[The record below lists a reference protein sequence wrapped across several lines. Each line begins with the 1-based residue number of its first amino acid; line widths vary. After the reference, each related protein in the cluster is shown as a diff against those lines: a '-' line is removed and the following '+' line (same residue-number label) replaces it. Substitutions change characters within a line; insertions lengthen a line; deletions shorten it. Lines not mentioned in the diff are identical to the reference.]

1 MKHLQRISPLSR
13 ASIKKVITDIDTYNR
28 AWKVQKHLSTDQ
40 LRELRHLATVQS
52 VGSSTRIE
60 GSRLSDTEITKLI
73 DHMSIQQ
80 LSSRDEQEVAGYYT
94 VLEIIQEQ
102 YTDLELN
109 ESLILALHKEML
121 RYSEKDA
128 HHRGNYKKLPNTV
141 VASDEDGQTRTIFNT
156 TAPAL
161 TASMMEAALDWLRK
175 EREAPTVHPL
185 EAIGAFVYEF
195 LSIHPFQDGN
205 GRLSRLITT
214 LLLLQAG
221 YEFVLYA
228 SLERAIEED
237 KAGYYKALMSGQR
250 NRGEE
255 EEEIGRWLY
264 FLLNAI
270 RSITHRLSADE
281 QAIVSEPAVLY
292 LNARQRQILD
302 FVRREGV
309 LSIREIDALLPEIS
323 RNTVKYDLRRLTEAG
338 LLAQKGKGR
347 GTVYDHPLS

>member
-28 AWKVQKHLSTDQ
+28 AWKVQQHLSTDQ

-185 EAIGAFVYEF
+185 EAIGTFVYEF